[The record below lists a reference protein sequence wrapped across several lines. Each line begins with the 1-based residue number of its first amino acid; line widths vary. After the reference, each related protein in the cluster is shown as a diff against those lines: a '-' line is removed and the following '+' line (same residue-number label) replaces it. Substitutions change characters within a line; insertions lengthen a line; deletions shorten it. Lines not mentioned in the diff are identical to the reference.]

1 MKSPFPGMD
10 PWLEAHWGDV
20 HASLVT
26 SARNILQPQLPEGLK
41 ARVEE
46 YVTVESDDA
55 SPHGYYPDVRVTERS
70 DAPHAAAGSAT
81 AVAVADPLVVSV
93 PAAEPQTLR
102 RVLIVDRTSG
112 NRLVTVLEILSP
124 ANKIGRAGRRAYRRK
139 QSELLDG
146 GINLVEIDLLR
157 AGRYILSV
165 PESALPKAY
174 RRPYRVC
181 VRRSATPDLAEVY
194 RASFQEPLPRI
205 HVPLREGDKDV
216 TLDLQTMIDRA
227 YEDGGYDDL
236 DYTEDPV
243 PPLRGKDAEA
253 VAQLLRNRH
262 ER

>member
-10 PWLEAHWGDV
+10 PWLEARWGDV
-20 HASLVT
+20 HTRLSVEASNQVQ
-26 SARNILQPQLPEGLK
+26 RQLPEGLK

-55 SPHGYYPDVRVTERS
+55 SPYGYYPDVRVTERS
-70 DAPHAAAGSAT
+70 DPPYAAGAT
-81 AVAVADPLVVSV
+81 ATAVADPLVVPV

-112 NRLVTVLEILSP
+112 NRLITVLEILSP

-139 QSELLDG
+139 QGELLDG

-157 AGRYILSV
+157 AGRYILSI
-165 PESALPKAY
+165 PEFALPSAY

-181 VRRSATPDLAEVY
+181 VRRSTTPDLAEVY
-194 RASFQEPLPRI
+194 RASFREPLPHVR
-205 HVPLREGDKDV
+205 VPLREEDEDV
-216 TLDLQTMIDRA
+216 MLDLQTMIDRA
-227 YEDGGYDDL
+227 YEDGGYDDI

-243 PPLRGKDAEA
+243 PPLRGKDAEW
-253 VAQLLRNRH
+253 VAQFLRNRH